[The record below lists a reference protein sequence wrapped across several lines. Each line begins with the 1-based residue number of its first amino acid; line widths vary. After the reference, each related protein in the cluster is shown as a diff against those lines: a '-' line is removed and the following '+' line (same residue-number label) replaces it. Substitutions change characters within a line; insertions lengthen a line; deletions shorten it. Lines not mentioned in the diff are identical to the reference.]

1 MKKISL
7 LMGTLVFL
15 LIFSTGCSKE
25 NSDPVYSNQPIE
37 DNSTVEAF
45 GVVKSTDIQNILID
59 FPARVSEINVI
70 NGQRVKKDDSLIS
83 LDLEEYQNQIKLKEI
98 ALNVEKLQLKKL
110 EDTLKYNKVEYD
122 KLIKRINSYKN
133 SVENNS
139 DPNIQGY
146 LNKLEHAQVLYNKSI
161 EEYNLKEELYN
172 SGGISKSDLEEAK
185 KQVNLNKANIDD
197 LNYSIKIYKESR
209 QQEIDKLQTEA
220 DEKFPQINSKDS
232 DPYINMISQQ
242 KEKIDALEIELKQMK
257 DKLNKSFIKDN
268 YIVSNKDNAL
278 IDDITYKT
286 GDFVSTSVKALSII
300 NLDSM
305 VVEANIPEEFISKVK
320 LGAEA
325 TLIPDADKSKIIK
338 GKVTSIANNAVTNNG
353 ETTVLARI
361 TFDDNENI
369 LLPGYNVNIKIETED

>member
-1 MKKISL
+1 
-7 LMGTLVFL
+7 
-15 LIFSTGCSKE
+15 
-25 NSDPVYSNQPIE
+25 
-37 DNSTVEAF
+37 
-45 GVVKSTDIQNILID
+45 
-59 FPARVSEINVI
+59 
-70 NGQRVKKDDSLIS
+70 
-83 LDLEEYQNQIKLKEI
+83 
-98 ALNVEKLQLKKL
+98 
-110 EDTLKYNKVEYD
+110 
-122 KLIKRINSYKN
+122 
-133 SVENNS
+133 
-139 DPNIQGY
+139 
-146 LNKLEHAQVLYNKSI
+146 
-161 EEYNLKEELYN
+161 
-172 SGGISKSDLEEAK
+172 
-185 KQVNLNKANIDD
+185 
-197 LNYSIKIYKESR
+197 
-209 QQEIDKLQTEA
+209 
-220 DEKFPQINSKDS
+220 
-232 DPYINMISQQ
+232 MISQQ

-369 LLPGYNVNIKIETED
+369 LLPGYNVNIKIESED